1 MEEREATPACPSWM
15 ATPSLVLAKCRVT
28 VAESGAIARVIHP
41 AEQGKARF
49 IRMPRN
55 GSGSKTVHHAKVGKA
70 RAKEKE
76 RKGEMEIVR
85 GNLCAT
91 IGAKETATAAML
103 QLATSPTMVLK
114 EEQREREKEQHRYRR
129 KPSRKQ
135 RKKSW
140 QW

>member
-1 MEEREATPACPSWM
+1 MEEREVTPACPSWM
-15 ATPSLVLAKCRVT
+15 ATLSLVLAKCRVT
-28 VAESGAIARVIHP
+28 VAESRAIARVIHP

-76 RKGEMEIVR
+76 RKVEMEIARV
-85 GNLCAT
+85 NLCAT
-91 IGAKETATAAML
+91 IGAKGTATAAML
-103 QLATSPTMVLK
+103 QRATSRMMVLK
-114 EEQREREKEQHRYRR
+114 EERKEKEKDRR
-129 KPSRKQ
+129 HCPPKPSRKQ
-135 RKKSW
+135 RKKLW